1 MAEKKER
8 TCRCEDLFKFAVQ
21 QSVCLG
27 SYSPGEIKLV
37 DIVGGGVV
45 STWIFLA
52 VDLYLNRRVENP
64 CTDYDKQIDRLF
76 VEAGGSQRRRE
87 IIKNEFAIII

>member
-1 MAEKKER
+1 MCKQPPGYILAGKKER
-8 TCRCEDLFKFAVQ
+8 TCQCEDLIKFAVQ
-21 QSVCLG
+21 QSVW
-27 SYSPGEIKLV
+27 SSSDSPGQIKLV

-76 VEAGGSQRRRE
+76 VEAGW
-87 IIKNEFAIII
+87 